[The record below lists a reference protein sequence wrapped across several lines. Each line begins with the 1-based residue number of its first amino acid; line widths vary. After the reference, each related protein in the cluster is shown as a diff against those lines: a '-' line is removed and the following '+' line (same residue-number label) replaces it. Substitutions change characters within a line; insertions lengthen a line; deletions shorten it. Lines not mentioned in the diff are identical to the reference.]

1 MTTTE
6 SRPRVL
12 VVEDDL
18 QVVQGLVSGLS
29 RAGFEVSVAMSGVD
43 GALRAVGEPFDV
55 VVLDLMLP
63 GRSGFEVL
71 EAMSG
76 RVSTPVV
83 VLSADTELASRLRT
97 FRLGAVDFVPKP
109 FWIEELVARLRSR
122 LRLREDIPTRTVAF
136 GGTVVDLDR
145 RTVVRE
151 GVDVGLTHH
160 EFNVLVW
167 LVGRPGHA
175 VSRRQLV
182 EHTLSEDREA
192 TERTVDS
199 HVSRIRKKL
208 GADGGCIV
216 TAWGVGYRFDPGV
229 AGKGP

>member
-1 MTTTE
+1 MTTTRT
-6 SRPRVL
+6 RPRVL

-18 QVVQGLVSGLS
+18 QVVHGLVSGLA
-29 RAGFEVSVAMSGVD
+29 RAGFDVSVAMTGTD
-43 GALRAVGEPFDV
+43 GAQRAVAERFDV

-63 GRSGFEVL
+63 GRSGFQVL
-71 EAMSG
+71 EGMSG

-83 VLSADTELASRLRT
+83 VLSADTELASRLRS
-97 FRLGAVDFVPKP
+97 FQLGAVDFVPKP

-122 LRLREDIPTRTVAF
+122 LRLRDDVPTRTVAF
-136 GGTVVDLDR
+136 GGTLVDLDR
-145 RTVVRE
+145 RTVVRD
-151 GVDVGLTHH
+151 GADVGLTHH
-160 EFNVLVW
+160 EFNVLAW
-167 LVGRPGHA
+167 LVARPGHA

-208 GADGGCIV
+208 GPDGASIV
-216 TAWGVGYRFDPGV
+216 TAWAVGYRFEPGA
-229 AGKGP
+229 AGRTS